1 MWPYGVAFKPLD
13 DDILAKRMKVF
24 TCEHLA
30 RPGMDMSEFAETMD
44 SNYPLFSERMAL
56 FSEKVLTKL
65 EREQYECENFSIM

>member
-1 MWPYGVAFKPLD
+1 MAFKPLD

-30 RPGMDMSEFAETMD
+30 RPGVAMSEFAETMD

-56 FSEKVLTKL
+56 FSEVLTKL
-65 EREQYECENFSIM
+65 EREQYECENFSVM